1 MIVLVVFVPELP
13 RPILWHSKEEGPTI
27 FQLRV
32 SKVKSEIEI
41 YRLSLIVKNKSL
53 FFGKLYVLQ
62 STQGRISLGLQ
73 LPKLHFDAA
82 KCIQMNSPRDM
93 RSLLTESLIKQS
105 LIQPAVH
112 INVGGGLVLL
122 QSFLMQSAQH

>member
-1 MIVLVVFVPELP
+1 MIDLIVPELP
-13 RPILWHSKEEGPTI
+13 RPILWHSKEEGLTI

-32 SKVKSEIEI
+32 LKVNSEIQI
-41 YRLSLIVKNKSL
+41 HRLSLIVKKKSL

-82 KCIQMNSPRDM
+82 KYIQMNSPQKM
-93 RSLLTESLIKQS
+93 LIF
-105 LIQPAVH
+105 VD
-112 INVGGGLVLL
+112 
-122 QSFLMQSAQH
+122 